1 MTFVLSSNQIGQQIT
16 KLAHRKNVGWLAG
29 PGGLQSVYDGLKSD
43 YDDYSNYDDMH
54 PAIVRDAKYS
64 VADKNNFSDIQ
75 PETDSGSFRGMTKN
89 GTSKLYN

>member
-64 VADKNNFSDIQ
+64 VADKKKHTLLSYLLQGVRSPNLQSEF
-75 PETDSGSFRGMTKN
+75 EY
-89 GTSKLYN
+89 LYL